1 TGTVATLAGTMNL
14 NLNSI
19 LLQISQ
25 TASNFLIGWKAEQLP
40 GGYKVID
47 ANRQSLDYVYGRE
60 TRADAE
66 TNRPSGVQ
74 NTITDPVGPD
84 PIVGPSNQFKL
95 PLQNDTAV

>member
-1 TGTVATLAGTMNL
+1 M
-14 NLNSI
+14 
-19 LLQISQ
+19 QISQ

-84 PIVGPSNQFKL
+84 PTVGASDPFKL
-95 PLQNDTAV
+95 QLRNDTAV